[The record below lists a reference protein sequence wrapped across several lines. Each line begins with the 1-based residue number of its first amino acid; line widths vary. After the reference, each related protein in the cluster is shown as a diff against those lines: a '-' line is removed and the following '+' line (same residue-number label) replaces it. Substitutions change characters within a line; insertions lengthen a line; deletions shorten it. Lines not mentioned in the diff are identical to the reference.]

1 MEIHFQNSDVDISI
15 LSVLTTKEAT
25 RVQGKVTMG
34 QMKQNYRHFKE
45 ILMEYPVH
53 PVTHCSEI

>member
-15 LSVLTTKEAT
+15 LSVSTTKEAT

-34 QMKQNYRHFKE
+34 ANEAK
-45 ILMEYPVH
+45 L
-53 PVTHCSEI
+53 